1 MAAADKVCVGVIG
14 GVHGV
19 RGIVKV
25 KPFTADPA
33 DVAAYGPLTDK
44 AGGRVFALRLLS
56 MHKGQWLARLDGV
69 DDRNAA
75 EALRGTELFADR
87 SSMPAAERDEFY
99 HADLIGLS
107 AVGTDGQVVGTV
119 RAVHDFGAGDILEI
133 VCPKGPALMLP
144 FTLAAV
150 PEIDLAGG
158 RLVVDPPAYMAED
171 DESEE
176 YRAEETGGETE

>member
-1 MAAADKVCVGVIG
+1 MDMAAADRICVGVIS

-25 KPFTADPA
+25 RPFTADPA

-69 DDRNAA
+69 EDRDAA
-75 EALRGTELFADR
+75 EAVRGTELFADR
-87 SSMPAAERDEFY
+87 DRMPAPEPDEFY
-99 HADLIGLS
+99 HTDLIGL
-107 AVGTDGQVVGTV
+107 AAMGADGEAIGTV

-144 FTLAAV
+144 FTLQAV

-158 RLVVDPPAYMAED
+158 RLVVDPPAYMADD
-171 DESEE
+171 DEAGEPDGE
-176 YRAEETGGETE
+176 AE